1 MICTIAITFILLASL
16 SGAHP
21 LQDSLLTNASSGA
34 KALAEF
40 ESQELVIDPDIA
52 NPPEIVVVG
61 ESGEFSHSYD
71 TDGEDGRALL
81 IWNHTAGTQLDFP
94 AFPDV
99 EFIDCDDF
107 IYFFQPLLWESSSP
121 PYRVKVIM
129 EYGFD
134 VTGTFKTDE
143 SGWDKFRAFVYLI
156 TPQNWIPIYYSWL
169 PSINGTPQSFLINLW
184 EHTIDSAWSDLE
196 YPLNDIRL
204 AIGFA
209 PSRRCIEPSTGS
221 EPWSSYTGIVTMTVE
236 GISVKA
242 LRGGPAAVE
251 EIEPVHAGYTS
262 RNSYEFF
269 VDVEDAG
276 DGTVYSLS
284 RESGSVSYG
293 TILIR
298 WNERADVLW
307 AFKTNSSC
315 TIHGVAIDVYGDNVY
330 AIGMYDSSPGNM
342 SPILLRWSSDGA
354 LTLAKELSLDL
365 SWVIDL
371 EIANDDSIYLT
382 GYRHYGY
389 VWESSGG
396 ITEHL
401 IKINHEGTVIWEVTL
416 GTDSFASTSLEVSE
430 EGDVYALGRYSFI
443 KWDQDANLLWNKTGL
458 FYDLCLSPNGS
469 IYTAEATYS
478 EWYYGSFV
486 PHMYLVKR
494 DSDGTVLWNQS
505 IDIHYTETWSEPIL
519 LHSMEIATDG
529 SLYMFFRIPQDEQ
542 GFRLAKYNS
551 SGIQLWNKSL
561 APLSNE
567 SVYYPRWKM
576 VPGRNGLIHIIGSQ
590 YDIESEDLS
599 LRMFVYF
606 DSDYPVDPFNLPET
620 GLVIAFSVIA
630 VLVVCDVVRRRKG
643 LRFRT

>member
-1 MICTIAITFILLASL
+1 MPCTIVITFILLVSL
-16 SGAHP
+16 SGAP
-21 LQDSLLTNASSGA
+21 LLQDSHLIAAPSGA
-34 KALAEF
+34 KALADLK
-40 ESQELVIDPDIA
+40 SQELASDPDLA
-52 NPPEIVVVG
+52 SPPEIVVVG
-61 ESGEFSHSYD
+61 ESGEFSHDYD

-107 IYFFQPLLWESSSP
+107 IYFVQPLLWESSSP
-121 PYRVKVIM
+121 PYKVKVII

-134 VTGTFKTDE
+134 ATGTFKTDE

-156 TPQNWIPIYYSWL
+156 TPQNWIPIYHSWL

-184 EHTIDSAWSDLE
+184 EHTIESAWSDLE

-221 EPWSSYTGIVTMTVE
+221 EPWSNYTGIVTMTVE

-242 LRGGPAAVE
+242 LRGRPAAVE
-251 EIEPVHAGYTS
+251 EIELVHAGYTS
-262 RNSYEFF
+262 QNGDEFF

-276 DGTVYSLS
+276 DGTVYSS
-284 RESGSVSYG
+284 SIEFDSGFNG
-293 TILIR
+293 ITLTR
-298 WNERADVLW
+298 WNERAAMLW
-307 AFKTNSSC
+307 ASKTNSSC
-315 TIHGVAIDVYGDNVY
+315 IIRGGPIDAYGGNVY
-330 AIGMYDSSPGNM
+330 AIGMHYPSTGNG

-354 LTLAKELSLDL
+354 LTLAKELSLELDDVFDL
-365 SWVIDL
+365 K
-371 EIANDDSIYLT
+371 IANNESIYLT
-382 GYRHYGY
+382 GYKYYGY
-389 VWESSGG
+389 SWEDSFG

-401 IKINHEGTVIWEVTL
+401 IRINHEGTVIWEVTL
-416 GTDSFASTSLEVSE
+416 GTDSFASASLEVSE
-430 EGDVYALGRYSFI
+430 EGDIYALRRYNFT

-458 FYDLCLSPNGS
+458 FYDLGLSPNGS
-469 IYTAEATYS
+469 IYTAEATFG
-478 EWYYGSFV
+478 EWYYNSLV

-494 DSDGTVLWNQS
+494 DSDGIVLWNQS
-505 IDIHYTETWSEPIL
+505 IDIHYTETWSEPIW
-519 LHSMEIATDG
+519 LHSMEVATDG
-529 SLYMFFRIPQDEQ
+529 SLYMFFQIPRDEQ

-561 APLSNE
+561 APLGNE
-567 SVYYPRWKM
+567 SVYYRGWKM
-576 VPGRNGLIHIIGSQ
+576 VPGRNGLIHIMGSQ
-590 YDIESEDLS
+590 YDIESEHLS

-606 DSDYPVDPFNLPET
+606 DSDYPVDPFNLPAI
-620 GLVIAFSVIA
+620 GLAIAFSVIA
-630 VLVVCDVVRRRKG
+630 VLVVGDVVRRRKG

>member
-1 MICTIAITFILLASL
+1 MLSTIVVTFILLVSL
-16 SGAHP
+16 SGAP
-21 LQDSLLTNASSGA
+21 QLQDSHLTNAPSGTGV
-34 KALAEF
+34 LANL
-40 ESQELVIDPDIA
+40 ESQELVSDPDLSSS
-52 NPPEIVVVG
+52 PEIVIVG
-61 ESGEFSHSYD
+61 ESGEFSHAYD
-71 TDGEDGRALL
+71 TDGEDGRSRLV
-81 IWNHTAGTQLDFP
+81 WNHTAGTPLDFP
-94 AFPDV
+94 AFP
-99 EFIDCDDF
+99 EHQLIDCDDL
-107 IYFFQPLLWESSSP
+107 IYLCQPLIWESNST
-121 PYRVKVIM
+121 PYKVKLIM
-129 EYGFD
+129 EYGFN

-143 SGWDKFRAFVYLI
+143 SGSDKFGIFVYLI
-156 TPQNWIPIYYSWL
+156 TPQNWIPIIDWPL
-169 PSINGTPQSFLINLW
+169 PPINGTPQSFLINLQ
-184 EHTIDSAWSDLE
+184 EHTIDRAWSDLE

-221 EPWSSYTGIVTMTVE
+221 EPWSNYTGIVTMTVE
-236 GISVKA
+236 DISVKA
-242 LRGGPAAVE
+242 LCGRPASVE
-251 EIEPVHAGYTS
+251 EIELVHVGYTS
-262 RNSYEFF
+262 RNSDELF

-284 RESGSVSYG
+284 REFGSVSYG
-293 TILIR
+293 TTLIR

-307 AFKTNSSC
+307 ASKTNSSC
-315 TIHGVAIDVYGDNVY
+315 TIYGVAIDVYGDNVY
-330 AIGMYDSSPGNM
+330 AIGMYDPSPGNM

-354 LTLAKELSLDL
+354 LTLAKDLSLDL

-382 GYRHYGY
+382 GYREHGY
-389 VWESSGG
+389 FWESSGG

-401 IKINHEGTVIWEVTL
+401 IKINHEGTVIWEEAL
-416 GTDSFASTSLEVSE
+416 GTDSFASTSLEESE
-430 EGDVYALGRYSFI
+430 EGDVYALGRYNFI

-458 FYDLCLSPNGS
+458 FYDLSLSPNGS
-469 IYTAEATYS
+469 IYTAEATYG
-478 EWYYGSFV
+478 ELYYGSFV

-529 SLYMFFRIPQDEQ
+529 SLYVFFRIPRVEQ
-542 GFRLAKYNS
+542 GYRLAKYNS

-599 LRMFVYF
+599 LRMFVYL
-606 DSDYPVDPFNLPET
+606 DSDYPVGPFSLPET
-620 GLVIAFSVIA
+620 YLAIAFSVIA
-630 VLVVCDVVRRRKG
+630 VLVAGDSVRRKKRLRLRK
-643 LRFRT
+643 